1 MINNILLR
9 PVYSFA
15 LSVFALMWAF
25 SPSAMAS
32 DPNTP
37 HEHQGILPSFS
48 GAPPVVEIARQ
59 EMVQLMNG
67 ETVMKQV
74 DQGAGGQ
81 AVAIFWVHA
90 TPDQVMDVV
99 LDFSQYSNW
108 IDSLNESV
116 TYVGSDCSP
125 CVRMKTS
132 VLGFGVEWYN
142 RHQQNREEGWITWTL
157 DYSRNSDL
165 DDSVGFWRF
174 TPVSRDGWTQVVYS
188 IDVQLKGWVPGIV
201 RRMLVS
207 SGLEDAT
214 TWVKEQS
221 EARAGH

>member
-1 MINNILLR
+1 MIFKTLLR
-9 PVYSFA
+9 SLSAFGLATYA
-15 LSVFALMWAF
+15 LISVLSSSAF
-25 SPSAMAS
+25 AS
-32 DPNTP
+32 DPNIP
-37 HEHQGILPSFS
+37 HEHQGILTSYP
-48 GAPPVVEIARQ
+48 GAPPIVDISRQ

-81 AVAIFWVHA
+81 GVAIFWVHA
-90 TPDQVMDVV
+90 SPDQVMDVV
-99 LDFSQYSNW
+99 LDFNQYPNW
-108 IDSLNESV
+108 IDSLNETES
-116 TYVGSDCSP
+116 YSGPNCSP
-125 CVRMKTS
+125 CVRMKTR

-142 RHQQNREEGWITWTL
+142 RHQQNREDRWITWTL

-174 TPVSRDGWTQVVYS
+174 TPARRDGWTQVVYS

-214 TWVKEQS
+214 MWVKEQS